1 MNPKGPT
8 DGGWLGPARGRAA
21 VLRTD
26 RLVLTTWTSHD
37 LPELEA
43 LHCDPVAMKYMVSG
57 VLDRDQT
64 RARLLSWQR
73 EHTAQGWSKWR
84 VQHQD
89 GRFVGRAGFS
99 RAHET
104 SCRELGYLVAPQ
116 FWGCGLATELVNAL
130 TRWHH
135 QNFDA
140 TVDPDLLAYVL
151 AANAAS
157 RRVLEKTGYEC
168 IGADSNDP
176 RQLVYRSRL
185 EREHVP
191 SPPES

>member
-1 MNPKGPT
+1 MSSSGPT
-8 DGGWLGPARGRAA
+8 DGGWVGPARGRAS

-43 LHCDPVAMKYMVSG
+43 LHGDPVAMTYMVSG
-57 VLDRDQT
+57 VLNRDQT

-104 SCRELGYLVAPQ
+104 SCREVGYLVAPQ
-116 FWGCGLATELVNAL
+116 FWGCGLATEIVNAL
-130 TRWHH
+130 TRWHQ
-135 QNFDA
+135 QNA
-140 TVDPDLLAYVL
+140 EAAVDPDLLAYVL
-151 AANAAS
+151 AANAVS
-157 RRVLEKTGYEC
+157 RHVLEKTGYKC
-168 IGADSNDP
+168 IGVDSNDP
-176 RQLVYRSRL
+176 RQLIYRSRL
-185 EREHVP
+185 EREHT
-191 SPPES
+191 